1 MDAEDAA
8 AEAVKEAE
16 YGTMSRE
23 TEAPFN
29 EEMTAARQHGHISGP
44 AGERMDNLEQEG
56 YRDADMAAEEAVK
69 EAEYEMMTKELRDGH
84 SRDVKREGEIAEKVL
99 RSVEIEEVEDEDR

>member
-1 MDAEDAA
+1 
-8 AEAVKEAE
+8 
-16 YGTMSRE
+16 
-23 TEAPFN
+23 
-29 EEMTAARQHGHISGP
+29 
-44 AGERMDNLEQEG
+44 MDNLEQEG

-69 EAEYEMMTKELRDGH
+69 EAEYEMMTKELREGH